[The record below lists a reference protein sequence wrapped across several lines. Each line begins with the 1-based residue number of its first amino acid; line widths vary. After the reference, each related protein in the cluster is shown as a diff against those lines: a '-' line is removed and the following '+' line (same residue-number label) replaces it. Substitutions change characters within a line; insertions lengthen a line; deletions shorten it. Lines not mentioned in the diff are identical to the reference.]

1 MTQSR
6 HLYQPLSHRKNRD
19 GRRYP
24 QSNIDIELG
33 LQVGMNIG
41 AGILHDVLS
50 PGFAFKRSNPKL
62 IDALK
67 ETERRVNKTLR
78 RHAFD
83 PENPVIQDVRRPPIE
98 HNPVADRAMR
108 KDHESDAVQRFGL
121 FRFHQLRLD
130 KYLCLGQ
137 ILAILARKLVP
148 ICRVE
153 INLQYPTSRFPKLDK
168 SQMPGPSHREI
179 SGCAAQHGPWRI
191 HVEPFR
197 NT

>member
-1 MTQSR
+1 M
-6 HLYQPLSHRKNRD
+6 
-19 GRRYP
+19 RR

-33 LQVGMNIG
+33 LQVAINIG
-41 AGILHDVLS
+41 PGILRDALS

-67 ETERRVNKTLR
+67 EIEWRVNETLR

-83 PENPVIQDVRRPPIE
+83 PENTVIQEVGRPPIE

-121 FRFHQLRLD
+121 FRFRQLRLD

-137 ILAILARKLVP
+137 ILTILARKLVP

-179 SGCAAQHGPWRI
+179 SGYKAQHGPWRI
-191 HVEPFR
+191 HVESFR
-197 NT
+197 NTTNASAESSLPPHRCS